1 MAISARLIRFLFILG
16 AATFGFYGIIL
27 ILLMGVG
34 HLCSLRSFGV
44 PYMTPLAP
52 FIPVS
57 NEDTLLRLPWWTMRR
72 RPKLISDNKV
82 RQSEHQKPEPP
93 SSRGMINQE
102 MEEDDQNET

>member
-1 MAISARLIRFLFILG
+1 
-16 AATFGFYGIIL
+16 
-27 ILLMGVG
+27 MGVG

-82 RQSEHQKPEPP
+82 RQSKHQKPKPP